1 MNESDNNFLAYSK
14 SATIGA
20 IAGALAKAHGEI
32 KNPAFD
38 KKNPHFNA
46 RYASLASCLDSV
58 RSALSKNGIALIQT
72 ISTPSHDWVTIT
84 TILAHSSGEWISC
97 DFGARADAK
106 IQQTGATVTYL
117 RRYTLSAILGIVGD
131 EDDDGDSDRKADT
144 RPAAKPASDP
154 VFSKAEANGLLKAL
168 AAKDLGFEHLM
179 EAMKRAGLDPMPEI
193 TAWPSV
199 WKPRIKSWLDT
210 QVKKKPEEAPTDA

>member
-1 MNESDNNFLAYSK
+1 MNESDNNFLSYSK
-14 SATIGA
+14 SATICA
-20 IAGALAKAHGEI
+20 IAGALAKAQGEI

-117 RRYTLSAILGIVGD
+117 RRYTLYAILGIVGD
-131 EDDDGDSDRKADT
+131 EDDDGESDRKADT
-144 RPAAKPASDP
+144 RPAAKPASEP
-154 VFSKAEANGLLKAL
+154 MFSKAEANGLMKAL
-168 AAKDLGFEHLM
+168 AAKGLGFEHLM
-179 EAMKRAGLDPMPEI
+179 EAMKRAGLDPKPEI
-193 TAWPSV
+193 TAWPSA

-210 QVKKKPEEAPTDA
+210 QVKKEPEEAPTDA

>member
-20 IAGALAKAHGEI
+20 IAGALAKAQGEI

-131 EDDDGDSDRKADT
+131 EDDDGDGDRKADT
-144 RPAAKPASDP
+144 RPAAKPASEP

-168 AAKDLGFEHLM
+168 AAKGLGFEHLM

-193 TAWPSV
+193 TAWPSA

-210 QVKKKPEEAPTDA
+210 QVKKEPEEAPADA